1 MKVGLR
7 MRDKM
12 KGKTKGSEC
21 VMCLGSIGDKVELG
35 KRPLVLFNSL
45 REEAIWVIC
54 SGYPSY

>member
-1 MKVGLR
+1 